1 MSDSDETI
9 CDDSGDRSQM
19 SPSVIASLES
29 IDSLDQKAK
38 SNGGS
43 TTRNSCGSP
52 EFLPPSKIQRLSEEN
67 EEEVK
72 DESADLE
79 LQASQVD
86 EIGKSNA
93 ADRLKSMKDKH
104 DKIEDQL
111 VTIEANVRNGWL
123 LLFLFKCIALRNSP
137 VFLEVKK
144 HMTELKTQLSDFAQ
158 YQQQQRQEIVNSSCK
173 SQLIHHENEAQWTHE
188 KKQKI
193 LKLASQQRELLKL
206 LHCNK
211 NLVEKVQTLKEMAK
225 LHTKK
230 IMPIIEVHHKSLE
243 TNLAQGETNKNI
255 HQAASTKTI
264 DSDLNQHGATTFV
277 ESQTARIFKQTQEQ
291 SARRFNQESSSL
303 NQFSRGTSPFHHQS
317 STQTVNPSTS
327 QLTASPLFVRSQI
340 PSASPNHTCAIPLY
354 STSSTTVSQTSIAK
368 SLPTQQRAHNV
379 ILTAGQLYQV
389 GDKQIYVLPHGLN
402 TDIVSSM
409 TATQVNQKP
418 QGTSEATSQTKTVSA
433 GAKETSS
440 SLVTSVVKSTPRF
453 TLSRASNF
461 ILHSQTQV
469 PQWHPTCI
477 SPVTYTGVTA
487 PLSSNPAPR
496 NNIASALPKD
506 DTQSQPS
513 TSSAV
518 YQNTC
523 TDLSVRLTDHKTK
536 GQFLF
541 QAVQTKGTSHTLQ
554 RRNSFGSDNPD
565 LKSLLSHKVIEPGS
579 QVLSVEFEV
588 R

>member
-1 MSDSDETI
+1 MV
-9 CDDSGDRSQM
+9 G
-19 SPSVIASLES
+19 
-29 IDSLDQKAK
+29 
-38 SNGGS
+38 
-43 TTRNSCGSP
+43 
-52 EFLPPSKIQRLSEEN
+52 
-67 EEEVK
+67 
-72 DESADLE
+72 
-79 LQASQVD
+79 
-86 EIGKSNA
+86 
-93 ADRLKSMKDKH
+93 
-104 DKIEDQL
+104 
-111 VTIEANVRNGWL
+111 
-123 LLFLFKCIALRNSP
+123 IALRNSP

-144 HMTELKTQLSDFAQ
+144 LMTELKTQLSDFAQ

-173 SQLIHHENEAQWTHE
+173 SQLIHHEKEAQWTHE

-225 LHTKK
+225 LHSKK
-230 IMPIIEVHHKSLE
+230 IMPMIEVHHKSLD
-243 TNLAQGETNKNI
+243 TNLAQGETDKNI
-255 HQAASTKTI
+255 HQAASTKTR
-264 DSDLNQHGATTFV
+264 DSNLNQHGATTFV

-291 SARRFNQESSSL
+291 SARKFNQESSSL
-303 NQFSRGTSPFHHQS
+303 NQFSSGTAPFHQS

-340 PSASPNHTCAIPLY
+340 PSASPNHTYAIPLY

-418 QGTSEATSQTKTVSA
+418 QGTSEATSQIKTVSA
-433 GAKETSS
+433 WAKETSS

-453 TLSRASNF
+453 TQSRASNF

-469 PQWHPTCI
+469 PQWHPTSI
-477 SPVTYTGVTA
+477 SPLTYTGVTA
-487 PLSSNPAPR
+487 PLSSTPAPR

-513 TSSAV
+513 SAV

-523 TDLSVRLTDHKTK
+523 TDLSVRSHSASQGSKQSTNENNETNENNAMPLLQNSGRIEFQHTK
-536 GQFLF
+536 HSFL
-541 QAVQTKGTSHTLQ
+541 QSTNTTSTSNSKLPVSNFIIGDFLSEYHSSRGNVC
-554 RRNSFGSDNPD
+554 RR
-565 LKSLLSHKVIEPGS
+565 LETMCVILVDS
-579 QVLSVEFEV
+579 TQVLVTFDNRGGTISDPAFKSPLKFL
-588 R
+588 

>member
-1 MSDSDETI
+1 MV
-9 CDDSGDRSQM
+9 G
-19 SPSVIASLES
+19 
-29 IDSLDQKAK
+29 
-38 SNGGS
+38 
-43 TTRNSCGSP
+43 
-52 EFLPPSKIQRLSEEN
+52 
-67 EEEVK
+67 
-72 DESADLE
+72 
-79 LQASQVD
+79 
-86 EIGKSNA
+86 
-93 ADRLKSMKDKH
+93 
-104 DKIEDQL
+104 
-111 VTIEANVRNGWL
+111 
-123 LLFLFKCIALRNSP
+123 IALRNSP

-144 HMTELKTQLSDFAQ
+144 LMTELKTQLSDFAQ
-158 YQQQQRQEIVNSSCK
+158 NQQQQRQEIVNSSCK
-173 SQLIHHENEAQWTHE
+173 SQRIHHEKEAQWTHE

-230 IMPIIEVHHKSLE
+230 VMPIIEVHHKSLE
-243 TNLAQGETNKNI
+243 TNLAQGETDKNI
-255 HQAASTKTI
+255 HHAASTKTRG
-264 DSDLNQHGATTFV
+264 SNLNQHGATTFV

-303 NQFSRGTSPFHHQS
+303 NQSSSGTAPFHHQS

-340 PSASPNHTCAIPLY
+340 PSASPNHTYAIPLY

-433 GAKETSS
+433 GPKEMSS
-440 SLVTSVVKSTPRF
+440 SLVTSVVKSIPRF
-453 TLSRASNF
+453 TQSRASNF

-477 SPVTYTGVTA
+477 SPLTYTGVTA
-487 PLSSNPAPR
+487 PLSLTPAPR

-523 TDLSVRLTDHKTK
+523 TDLSVRSHSASQGSKQLTNENNETNENNAMPLLQNSGRIEFQHTK
-536 GQFLF
+536 HSFL
-541 QAVQTKGTSHTLQ
+541 QSTNTTSTSNSKLPVSNFIIGDFLSQYHSSRGNVC
-554 RRNSFGSDNPD
+554 RR
-565 LKSLLSHKVIEPGS
+565 LEAMCVILVDS
-579 QVLSVEFEV
+579 TQVLVTFDNRGGTISDPAFKSPLKFL
-588 R
+588 